1 MAGAKRK
8 GTWLHGAILAFFGR
22 ATGNG
27 SKPFKQWCALQHR
40 SLAWFQV
47 PCAKQWLTAGD
58 TWLIPFGRVSSLAR
72 LGRCL
77 WLRKRAT
84 MDIPQEEHLQSSK
97 TKPKCRRRNKGMCLQ
112 DRPVLEPNAAGIDVG
127 AREMFVA
134 VPPGRDEHP
143 VQVFA
148 TFTEDLERLADWLVQ
163 CGVTTVAMEST
174 GVYWIPLYEIL
185 EQRGIRPCLV
195 NARHMKNVPGRRT
208 DWHECQWLQFLHS
221 VGLLRASFRPEEN
234 ICAVRTVLRHR
245 SELVMAASQHVQHM
259 HKALTQMNLQ
269 IHHVISD
276 ITGTTGLAIVDA
288 ILAGQR
294 DAAELAKLRDPHI
307 KAHEETIRKSLVGN
321 WRAEHLFTL
330 KQSRELYRTYQQLI
344 VGCDLEIE
352 KMLPTFEAR
361 TDPVDK
367 PLPPDRK
374 RNRAGKKRRKKNG
387 HPNPGVDLRTETYKL
402 FGVDVTQIPGLEENA
417 LPLFS
422 EVGRDMSKWPTAGHF
437 VSWLALCPDN
447 DISGG
452 KLLWRGVRTV
462 KNRAGHLFRLA
473 AFSLHHSLTPLGN
486 YLRRMKAKLGPE
498 AATTATAHK
507 IAVIFYTMVK
517 NQVEYDE
524 SIWATRD
531 AHREKRLEMK
541 LKRQAKLLGYQL
553 VPMEQNAA

>member
-1 MAGAKRK
+1 
-8 GTWLHGAILAFFGR
+8 
-22 ATGNG
+22 
-27 SKPFKQWCALQHR
+27 
-40 SLAWFQV
+40 
-47 PCAKQWLTAGD
+47 
-58 TWLIPFGRVSSLAR
+58 
-72 LGRCL
+72 
-77 WLRKRAT
+77 
-84 MDIPQEEHLQSSK
+84 MDIPQEDHLPSCK
-97 TKPKCRRRNKGMCLQ
+97 TNPKRRRRNKGMCLE

-148 TFTEDLERLADWLVQ
+148 TFTEDLERLADWLLQ
-163 CGVTTVAMEST
+163 CGVTTVVMEST
-174 GVYWIPLYEIL
+174 GVYWISLYEIL

-307 KAHEETIRKSLVGN
+307 KVQAETIRKSLVGN
-321 WRAEHLFTL
+321 WRSEHLFTL
-330 KQSRELYRTYQQLI
+330 QQSRALYRTYQQLI

-352 KMLPTFEAR
+352 TMLRAFEPR
-361 TDPVDK
+361 TDPVER

-422 EVGRDMSKWPTAGHF
+422 EVGRDMSKWPTAAHF

-473 AFSLHHSLTPLGN
+473 AFSLHHSSTPLGN
-486 YLRRMKAKLGPE
+486 YLRRMKAKLGPR

-517 NQVEYDE
+517 NQVEYNE

-541 LKRQAKLLGYQL
+541 LKRQAKQLGYQL
-553 VPMEQNAA
+553 VPIEHKAA

>member
-1 MAGAKRK
+1 MA
-8 GTWLHGAILAFFGR
+8 L
-22 ATGNG
+22 
-27 SKPFKQWCALQHR
+27 
-40 SLAWFQV
+40 
-47 PCAKQWLTAGD
+47 
-58 TWLIPFGRVSSLAR
+58 
-72 LGRCL
+72 
-77 WLRKRAT
+77 
-84 MDIPQEEHLQSSK
+84 
-97 TKPKCRRRNKGMCLQ
+97 
-112 DRPVLEPNAAGIDVG
+112 
-127 AREMFVA
+127 
-134 VPPGRDEHP
+134 
-143 VQVFA
+143 
-148 TFTEDLERLADWLVQ
+148 
-163 CGVTTVAMEST
+163 EST
-174 GVYWIPLYEIL
+174 GVYWISLYEIL

-245 SELVMAASQHVQHM
+245 AELVMAASQHVQHM

-276 ITGTTGLAIVDA
+276 ITGVTGLAIVDA

-294 DAAELAKLRDPHI
+294 EAAELAKLRDPHV
-307 KAHEETIRKSLVGN
+307 KVQAETIRKSLVGN
-321 WRAEHLFTL
+321 WRPEHLFTL

-352 KMLPTFEAR
+352 TMLRSFEPR
-361 TDPVDK
+361 TDPVK
-367 PLPPDRK
+367 NPLPSDRK
-374 RNRAGKKRRKKNG
+374 RNRAGKKRRRKNG

-417 LPLFS
+417 LSLFS
-422 EVGRDMSKWPTAGHF
+422 EVGRDMSKWPTAAHF

-486 YLRRMKAKLGPE
+486 YLRRMKAKLGPR

-517 NQVEYDE
+517 NQVEYNE

-541 LKRQAKLLGYQL
+541 LKRQAKQLGYQL
-553 VPMEQNAA
+553 VPIEPKAA